1 MLIDCYIQVGRSY
14 RVKGADYAM
23 ESIHNLKEAVP
34 ELWDADIK
42 AQVECPGTEKLAVE
56 TSDIAWDFARMP
68 LLVSLINWKSM

>member
-56 TSDIAWDFARMP
+56 TSDIA
-68 LLVSLINWKSM
+68 